1 MSYDITALE
10 HYLQTPV
17 MNSQPSKTELIL
29 LVLLLFCSLSHRN
42 PERLKET
49 LRTTKANISSPSL
62 EMGTAECV
70 PRHTACP
77 ACSPNHKG
85 QGFTTALSWQ
95 LHLDLQ
101 QPCCHIR
108 GLGAATSWK
117 DMMTSMWPVVGHRC
131 HTVKAVRSCVKT
143 NKKNDHDMVRSKTEQ
158 ARAALTLTTLIAF
171 CIIPDCT
178 ADWVLPAESHTI

>member
-1 MSYDITALE
+1 MCNTVLCWMSYDITHAALE

-42 PERLKET
+42 PARLKET

-85 QGFTTALSWQ
+85 QGFTTPLSWQ

-117 DMMTSMWPVVGHRC
+117 DKWSQMPHCKSSEVLCKNKQKKKIKWPRPG
-131 HTVKAVRSCVKT
+131 
-143 NKKNDHDMVRSKTEQ
+143 
-158 ARAALTLTTLIAF
+158 
-171 CIIPDCT
+171 
-178 ADWVLPAESHTI
+178 